1 MSKII
6 LETLS
11 PVHIGSGEKYSGSEF
26 LIKSN
31 EIIRLDV
38 NKIFTL
44 LNQKDKDILVDYL
57 EDPNFRMEDFLKGKN
72 IPISEAKLYS
82 LELKAG
88 IPNEIN
94 EHIKTD
100 FKGYIP
106 GSSLKGAVKTAILS
120 AFIGDKEVNE
130 IGSIFSISNQRQRDR
145 EADEFIRGVFSS
157 NGGKKSSY
165 SDFMRFVQIS
175 DFVPVRHLHIRNVQS
190 LEAEGNNW
198 IWYRRNGRIV
208 QTYLE
213 AIEVGDRLEGEI
225 HLTYKEKIFQRLG
238 MGGKRD
244 ILDLTEIKRLIHSF
258 SSNIIEHEIS
268 FSKRYNIDFLL
279 NFYEHLK
286 KVNKEDSPL
295 IKLGQGAGYL
305 ATTIG
310 LELKRNP
317 AVFDDVRKSLRGKSY
332 SFEFPK
338 TRKIVVEEK
347 MPLGWCRL
355 I

>member
-1 MSKII
+1 MSKLI

-11 PVHIGSGEKYSGSEF
+11 PVHIGSGEKYSSSEF

-31 EIIRLDV
+31 EILRLDI
-38 NKIFTL
+38 NKIFAL
-44 LNQKDKDILVDYL
+44 LNPKDKDIFVEYL
-57 EDPNFRMEDFLKGKN
+57 EDPNFRLEEFIKGKD

-82 LELKAG
+82 LGYKAG
-88 IPNEIN
+88 VPNEII
-94 EHIKTD
+94 EHIKTG

-106 GSSLKGAVKTAILS
+106 GSSLKGAMKTAILS
-120 AFIGDKEVNE
+120 AFIGDKEIKE
-130 IGSIFSISNQRQRDR
+130 IGEIFTLRNPRERNR
-145 EADEFIRGVFSS
+145 EAGRFIEGFFSTSRGK
-157 NGGKKSSY
+157 NSSY

-175 DFVPVRHLHIRNVQS
+175 DFIPVRNLHVYNVQS

-198 IWYRRNGRIV
+198 RWYQRNGRVV
-208 QTYLE
+208 QSYLE
-213 AIEVGDRLEGEI
+213 TIATGEHLEGEI
-225 HLTYKEKIFQRLG
+225 HLTYKEKIYESLG
-238 MGGKRD
+238 IAGKRD
-244 ILDLTEIKRLIHSF
+244 ILGMNEIKRLIHHF
-258 SSNIIEHEIS
+258 SANIIDHEIA
-268 FSKRYNIDFLL
+268 FSQRYKIDFMLT
-279 NFYEHLK
+279 FYENLK
-286 KVNKEDSPL
+286 KANKEDSPI

-310 LELKRNP
+310 LELKKNP
-317 AVFDDVRKSLRGKSY
+317 AVFEEVRKSLRGKSY